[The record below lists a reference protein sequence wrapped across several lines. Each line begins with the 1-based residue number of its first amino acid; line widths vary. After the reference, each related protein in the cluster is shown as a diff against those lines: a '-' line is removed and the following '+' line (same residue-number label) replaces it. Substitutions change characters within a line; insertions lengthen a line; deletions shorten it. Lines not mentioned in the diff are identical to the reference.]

1 MIILE
6 LGHYVRYNVHT
17 MPIIVSATQ
26 ARKDFFNLLELAS
39 KPGHHVTIS
48 REGKP
53 TMVMM
58 SQEEFEG
65 WLETLEVMNDPL
77 LMKNL
82 RAYEKEKKAGKAKT
96 IPWTEAKKE
105 LAL

>member
-1 MIILE
+1 
-6 LGHYVRYNVHT
+6 
-17 MPIIVSATQ
+17 
-26 ARKDFFNLLELAS
+26 
-39 KPGHHVTIS
+39 
-48 REGKP
+48 
-53 TMVMM
+53 MM